1 MLDTVIK
8 APEKTFYEPT
18 CNQMGY
24 MTTQIDEI
32 GQAFIEYAKT
42 TSFPIIDIG
51 AAYGHVA
58 LEAASQYIP
67 IIVNDLDERHL
78 SGLLERASEAQIPFI
93 KALPGRFPD
102 EIPFKDD
109 SLGAV
114 LICRVLHFFAPLEW
128 LKAVDTLFRWL
139 APGGKLFMT
148 NESPYFGTMKSFIP
162 LYLKNKRN
170 GHPWPGVMTGM
181 KHFDVA
187 RKKDVN
193 STINLLSRTETRAIL
208 EAAGFQIEY
217 IDYLNRKGMYPDD
230 ALFDGRE
237 TVGVIA
243 VKPYRI

>member
-1 MLDTVIK
+1 MLDLVK
-8 APEKTFYEPT
+8 EPQKLFYEPT
-18 CNQMGY
+18 FNQMGY

-32 GQAFIEYAKT
+32 GHAFLEFAKST
-42 TSFPIIDIG
+42 PLPIVDIG

-58 LEAASQYIP
+58 LEAASQAIP
-67 IIVNDLDERHL
+67 IIVNDLDDRHL
-78 SGLLERASEAQIPFI
+78 NILLQRASNQQRPFL
-93 KALPGRFPD
+93 KPMPGRFP
-102 EIPFKDD
+102 EELPFQEN

-114 LICRVLHFFAPLEW
+114 LICRVLHFFTPLEW
-128 LKAVDTLFRWL
+128 LKAIDTLFRWL

-162 LYLKNKRN
+162 VYLKNKRN

-181 KHFDVA
+181 KHFDAA

-193 STINLLSRTETRAIL
+193 STINLLSRTETQSVL
-208 EAAGFQIEY
+208 EDVGFQVEHIE
-217 IDYLNRKGMYPDD
+217 YLNRKGIYPED

-243 VKPYRI
+243 VKP